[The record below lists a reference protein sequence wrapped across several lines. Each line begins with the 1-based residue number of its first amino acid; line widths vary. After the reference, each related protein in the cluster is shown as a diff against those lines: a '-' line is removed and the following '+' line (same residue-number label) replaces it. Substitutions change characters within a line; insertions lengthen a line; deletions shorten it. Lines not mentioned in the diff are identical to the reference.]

1 MNTFLKFSA
10 FVTSVLVAGVAIIS
24 CNKDDVIESSEL
36 KPQIILDNE
45 YGVYTVKVGQRL
57 TISPEFINA
66 DDADITWTTDDGQI
80 VCRTT
85 SWTSVWDTEGEYYI
99 TISAKNRAGTTAEN
113 IRIDVMELTPPV
125 ISMRIPE
132 GGLKV
137 KASTDYLLSPDI
149 QHADMEGFSVK
160 WYVNGEEAGEEMEYM
175 FNRSETGIYNV
186 KIVATNIDGT
196 SVKEFDIEVVDSIP
210 QGVIFPTAS
219 YLQKSTTRYTFPGRP
234 VFLRP
239 EISNFDAPQFSWT
252 VDGNATDC
260 TERTFKFTPEISGE
274 YRIAVNVTVGDNTAV
289 AEVTVVCVDADED
302 DRFRPRNAGSSPYST
317 EVFEWTPA
325 PGQFINDTSI
335 FGGMTGAENTPE
347 SASEWAKT
355 RLEQRGLVSLGS
367 FGGYIIVG
375 FDHSIEK
382 SSLDYDL
389 AIGGNAFLSNDG
401 GSNEPGIVW
410 VMQDVNGNGL
420 PDDEWYELKG
430 SDYGN
435 PATRTNYSV
444 TYFRP
449 SAPKMNVEWVD
460 SEGKTGIIKY
470 LPLVHKQDY
479 YYPAWITEPSYTLY
493 GTCIP
498 AANSVDPS
506 TGYWNNSPYAWG
518 YADNVGSDNIGGL
531 SADGTGQATGFK
543 LSNAVFADGSTVDLK
558 YVDFVK
564 VQVAVLAQS
573 GGLGEISTEVSGF
586 IDYSMR

>member
-1 MNTFLKFSA
+1 
-10 FVTSVLVAGVAIIS
+10 
-24 CNKDDVIESSEL
+24 
-36 KPQIILDNE
+36 
-45 YGVYTVKVGQRL
+45 
-57 TISPEFINA
+57 
-66 DDADITWTTDDGQI
+66 
-80 VCRTT
+80 
-85 SWTSVWDTEGEYYI
+85 
-99 TISAKNRAGTTAEN
+99 
-113 IRIDVMELTPPV
+113 
-125 ISMRIPE
+125 
-132 GGLKV
+132 
-137 KASTDYLLSPDI
+137 
-149 QHADMEGFSVK
+149 MEGFSVK

-175 FNRSETGIYNV
+175 FNRSETGIYKV

-252 VDGNATDC
+252 VDGNAADC
-260 TERTFKFTPEISGE
+260 TERTFKFTPGISGE
-274 YRIAVNVTVGDNTAV
+274 YRIAVNVTEGDNTAV
-289 AEVTVVCVDADED
+289 AEVTVVCADADED

-347 SASEWAKT
+347 SASQWAKT

-460 SEGKTGIIKY
+460 SEGKTGIVKY

-493 GTCIP
+493 
-498 AANSVDPS
+498 
-506 TGYWNNSPYAWG
+506 
-518 YADNVGSDNIGGL
+518 
-531 SADGTGQATGFK
+531 ATAFRRQ
-543 LSNAVFADGSTVDLK
+543 TP
-558 YVDFVK
+558 
-564 VQVAVLAQS
+564 
-573 GGLGEISTEVSGF
+573 
-586 IDYSMR
+586 

>member
-1 MNTFLKFSA
+1 
-10 FVTSVLVAGVAIIS
+10 
-24 CNKDDVIESSEL
+24 
-36 KPQIILDNE
+36 
-45 YGVYTVKVGQRL
+45 
-57 TISPEFINA
+57 
-66 DDADITWTTDDGQI
+66 
-80 VCRTT
+80 
-85 SWTSVWDTEGEYYI
+85 
-99 TISAKNRAGTTAEN
+99 
-113 IRIDVMELTPPV
+113 
-125 ISMRIPE
+125 
-132 GGLKV
+132 
-137 KASTDYLLSPDI
+137 
-149 QHADMEGFSVK
+149 
-160 WYVNGEEAGEEMEYM
+160 
-175 FNRSETGIYNV
+175 
-186 KIVATNIDGT
+186 
-196 SVKEFDIEVVDSIP
+196 
-210 QGVIFPTAS
+210 
-219 YLQKSTTRYTFPGRP
+219 
-234 VFLRP
+234 
-239 EISNFDAPQFSWT
+239 
-252 VDGNATDC
+252 
-260 TERTFKFTPEISGE
+260 
-274 YRIAVNVTVGDNTAV
+274 
-289 AEVTVVCVDADED
+289 
-302 DRFRPRNAGSSPYST
+302 
-317 EVFEWTPA
+317 
-325 PGQFINDTSI
+325 
-335 FGGMTGAENTPE
+335 MTGAENTPE
-347 SASEWAKT
+347 SASQWAKT

-460 SEGKTGIIKY
+460 SEGKTGIVKY

-479 YYPAWITEPSYTLY
+479 YYPAWITEPSYPPY
-493 GTCIP
+493 GTCTP

-543 LSNAVFADGSTVDLK
+543 LSNAVFADGSAIDLK

-564 VQVAVLAQS
+564 VQVAGLAQEAH
-573 GGLGEISTEVSGF
+573 LAKFPPKCPDLSTTP
-586 IDYSMR
+586 

>member
-99 TISAKNRAGTTAEN
+99 TISAKNRAGTTTEN

-125 ISMRIPE
+125 ISLRIPE

-137 KASTDYLLSPDI
+137 KTSTDYLLSPDI

-175 FNRSETGIYNV
+175 FNRSETGIYKV

-252 VDGNATDC
+252 VDGNAADC
-260 TERTFKFTPEISGE
+260 TERTFTPGISGE
-274 YRIAVNVTVGDNTAV
+274 YRIAVNVTEGDNTAV

-347 SASEWAKT
+347 SASQWAKT

-460 SEGKTGIIKY
+460 SEGKTGIVKY

-543 LSNAVFADGSTVDLK
+543 LSNAVFADGSAIDLK